1 MKIYKSKI
9 DYWLGLFLVYPIYL
23 SVASLVKGEWI
34 LGLAGLGVIVGI
46 VLFVSKTTRYIIE
59 ENQLIVKSLWIVN
72 NRIDIS
78 KIRKIEKTNSV
89 LSSPALSLDRIA
101 IYYNK
106 FDEVYISPKEKQDF
120 LNNLLEINPNIEI
133 KI

>member
-9 DYWLGLFLVYPIYL
+9 DWWLGLLLIYPIYI
-23 SVASLVKGEWI
+23 SVISIVKGQLI
-34 LGLAGLGVIVGI
+34 GFVGLGFVIGV

-72 NRIDIS
+72 ERIDVS
-78 KIRKIEKTNSV
+78 KIRKIEKTNSI

-101 IYYNK
+101 IFYNK
-106 FDEVYISPKEKQDF
+106 FDEVYISPKEIQAFIDD
-120 LNNLLEINPNIEI
+120 LLEINPNIVL